1 MRQLSIT
8 VSSIDHGVDLP
19 KTPEGTVLSLVYV
32 SVASNPMTDEDIL
45 KILTQS
51 RTNNARDN
59 VTGALLYKG
68 DRFIQILEGPDDE
81 VRKWFGIIETDPRHR
96 NVQKISEKRIAT
108 RQFPEWTMG
117 FKPATDEA
125 IAGIDGFEDFF
136 RARTGLDRIKHAEN
150 QAQQMLEWLAEY
162 WMPRS

>member
-1 MRQLSIT
+1 M
-8 VSSIDHGVDLP
+8 
-19 KTPEGTVLSLVYV
+19 LSLVYV
-32 SVASNPMTDEDIL
+32 SVASHPMTDEDIL
-45 KILTQS
+45 KILAQS
-51 RTNNARDN
+51 RKNNKRDD
-59 VTGALLYKG
+59 VTGALLYRG
-68 DRFIQILEGPDDE
+68 ERFIQILEGPDDE
-81 VRKWFGIIETDPRHR
+81 VHKWFGIIETDPRHR
-96 NVQKISEKRIAT
+96 NVQKLSEKQIVS

-150 QAQQMLEWLAEY
+150 EAQQMLEWLAEY